1 MASQSD
7 WRVRPIGLP
16 LDPIDEARP
25 ARRAVEIVPARRW
38 PGFDFGEL
46 WSYRGLLVLL
56 VWRDIKSRYSQTVLG
71 AGWAVL
77 QPLLPMMIFTVVFG
91 RFARIPSDGVPYAL
105 FSLAGLVL
113 WTFFASALSGGGNSL
128 ILNRSLLT
136 KVYFP
141 RLVIPASQVLTALVD
156 FAIGFAVLLLALLV
170 GGFVPRLDSV
180 ALVPFLLLA
189 VSLTALGAGAWLAA
203 LGVQY
208 RDVRHL
214 SPFLTQIWMYASPI
228 VYPMSLVPEQYR
240 TLYALNPMAGI
251 ITAFRATVLG
261 VPGPAP
267 LELGLSLLG
276 AVTVFL
282 TGTLYF
288 RHAERVFADVA

>member
-7 WRVRPIGLP
+7 WQTRPIGLH
-16 LDPIDEARP
+16 LEVSDEDRRVARV
-25 ARRAVEIVPARRW
+25 VEIVPARRW
-38 PGFDFGEL
+38 PGLDVGEL
-46 WSYRGLLVLL
+46 WEYRGLLLLL

-71 AGWAVL
+71 AGWAAL
-77 QPLLPMMIFTVVFG
+77 QPLLPMAIFTVVFG
-91 RFARIPSDGVPYAL
+91 RFARIPSDGVPYAI
-105 FSLAGLVL
+105 FSLCGLSL
-113 WTFFASALSGGGNSL
+113 WTYFASALSGGGNSL
-128 ILNRSLLT
+128 VLNRNLLT

-156 FAIGFAVLLLALLV
+156 FAISFTVLLAALLIA
-170 GGFVPRLDSV
+170 GLVPRPE
-180 ALVPFLLLA
+180 ALVMVPILLLA
-189 VSLTALGAGAWLAA
+189 VSMTALGAGAWLAA

-251 ITAFRATVLG
+251 LSELPVDGVG
-261 VPGPAP
+261 VPGPTS
-267 LELGLSLLG
+267 LQLGLSLG
-276 AVTVFL
+276 AAVLVFL

-288 RHAERVFADVA
+288 RHAEQVFPDVA

>member
-1 MASQSD
+1 
-7 WRVRPIGLP
+7 
-16 LDPIDEARP
+16 
-25 ARRAVEIVPARRW
+25 
-38 PGFDFGEL
+38 
-46 WSYRGLLVLL
+46 
-56 VWRDIKSRYSQTVLG
+56 
-71 AGWAVL
+71 
-77 QPLLPMMIFTVVFG
+77 
-91 RFARIPSDGVPYAL
+91 
-105 FSLAGLVL
+105 
-113 WTFFASALSGGGNSL
+113 
-128 ILNRSLLT
+128 
-136 KVYFP
+136 
-141 RLVIPASQVLTALVD
+141 
-156 FAIGFAVLLLALLV
+156 
-170 GGFVPRLDSV
+170 
-180 ALVPFLLLA
+180 
-189 VSLTALGAGAWLAA
+189 
-203 LGVQY
+203 VQY

>member
-7 WRVRPIGLP
+7 WQTRPIGLH
-16 LDPIDEARP
+16 LEVSDED
-25 ARRAVEIVPARRW
+25 RRVTREVEIVPARRW
-38 PGFDFGEL
+38 PGLDVGEL
-46 WSYRGLLVLL
+46 WEYRGLLLLL

-77 QPLLPMMIFTVVFG
+77 QPLLPMAIFTVVFG

-105 FSLAGLVL
+105 FSLCGLSL
-113 WTFFASALSGGGNSL
+113 WTYFASALSGGGNSL
-128 ILNRSLLT
+128 VLNRNLLT

-156 FAIGFAVLLLALLV
+156 FAISFTVLLAALLIA
-170 GGFVPRLDSV
+170 GLVPRPE
-180 ALVPFLLLA
+180 ALVMVPILLLA
-189 VSLTALGAGAWLAA
+189 VSMTALGAGAWLAA

-251 ITAFRATVLG
+251 LSEFRAVLLG
-261 VPGPAP
+261 VPGPTS
-267 LELGLSLLG
+267 LQLGLSLG
-276 AVTVFL
+276 AAVLVFL

-288 RHAERVFADVA
+288 RHAEQVFPDVA